1 MQGGIILRDLRRD
14 RSRVIRLTILSTA
27 AYIFMVTMNFLA
39 NYLPLNDITTG
50 AISDRYANPFTPA
63 GFTFSIWGLIYLLL
77 IGFTIY
83 QALPQ
88 YRETSYV
95 RAVGLLFA
103 LTAVFNVLWLFVW
116 HYLRMGLA
124 MVIILL
130 LLITLVIIYHK
141 IYRLKD
147 KEGFFDWL
155 FVRLPFSLYV
165 AWLCVATIANF
176 NFFLAHIGW
185 LGTEGFGAVLFTMLM
200 ILIGTLIA
208 LYVFFERRDFA
219 FGLVFIWAF
228 IGIGVEQTGESILVT
243 VTAWLSAAAI
253 LFFMGWISAQSR
265 KVTGKDR

>member
-1 MQGGIILRDLRRD
+1 MKSET
-14 RSRVIRLTILSTA
+14 RS
-27 AYIFMVTMNFLA
+27 YINIGALLLVLLV
-39 NYLPLNDITTG
+39 NYLSNAIPFNNLTQQDIT
-50 AISDRYANPFTPA
+50 DLYPVLFTPA
-63 GFTFSIWGLIYLLL
+63 GYVFSIWGLIYLLL

-141 IYRLKD
+141 IYKLKD